1 MRTMPPAKMTKRV
14 AKVGLKVK
22 KGQRF
27 THFSAV
33 EKECLRRL
41 RGKGKSPAEVAECM
55 GRDLSSV
62 NRHFKA
68 IASPMKR
75 RNPVGRPPALTTK
88 QIDRVVDTIER
99 LTQAAAKGRHP
110 YQVTANMVRSA
121 LKLKCKDRV
130 VLNALHTRGITSHK
144 MREKPLRTDDDVA
157 ARWQFGKDH
166 ANKPGAFWSSSVH
179 AYLDNKFFPA
189 YLTGKART
197 YAAKRAVHRTFRKR
211 GQGVAKGHVRPR
223 KATSGTFGAKSVLVG
238 VAICAKKVLMCHVVD
253 GKWNGAAA
261 AKMYSSSLVPALR
274 KAYPSKSRFLVL
286 EDNDPTGYKATVA
299 KQAKREGNVDVF
311 ELPKRS
317 PDLNPLDY
325 GFWEA
330 VNKRLRRQE
339 KLFAANKKEEPEEF
353 VARLRRTTMRM
364 PPQVLGPLIKSMKRR
379 CVAVKAARGE
389 NFEE

>member
-1 MRTMPPAKMTKRV
+1 M
-14 AKVGLKVK
+14 
-22 KGQRF
+22 
-27 THFSAV
+27 
-33 EKECLRRL
+33 
-41 RGKGKSPAEVAECM
+41 
-55 GRDLSSV
+55 
-62 NRHFKA
+62 
-68 IASPMKR
+68 
-75 RNPVGRPPALTTK
+75 
-88 QIDRVVDTIER
+88 
-99 LTQAAAKGRHP
+99 
-110 YQVTANMVRSA
+110 
-121 LKLKCKDRV
+121 
-130 VLNALHTRGITSHK
+130 
-144 MREKPLRTDDDVA
+144 
-157 ARWQFGKDH
+157 
-166 ANKPGAFWSSSVH
+166 
-179 AYLDNKFFPA
+179 
-189 YLTGKART
+189 
-197 YAAKRAVHRTFRKR
+197 
-211 GQGVAKGHVRPR
+211 RPR
-223 KATSGTFGAKSVLVG
+223 KATSGTFGTKSVLVG

-274 KAYPSKSRFLVL
+274 KAYPSNSRFLVL

-299 KQAKREGNVDVF
+299 KQAKREGNVDVL

-339 KLFAANKKEEPEEF
+339 KLFAASKKEEPEEF